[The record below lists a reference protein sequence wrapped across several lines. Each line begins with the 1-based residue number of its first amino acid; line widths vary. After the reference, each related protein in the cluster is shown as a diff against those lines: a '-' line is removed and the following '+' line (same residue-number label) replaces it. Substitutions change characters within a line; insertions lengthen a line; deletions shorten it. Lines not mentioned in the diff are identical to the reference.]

1 MSWFIEALKKYAV
14 FSGRAR
20 RKEYWMFALFV
31 GIIYAVLA
39 IIAVASKTPA
49 LFALVAIFYVGILL
63 PALAV
68 GVRRLHDTG
77 RSGWWL
83 LFGIVP
89 LVGGI
94 TLLVFSCLDS
104 QPGVNKYGPNPKE
117 AAAAAPTYA

>member
-1 MSWFIEALKKYAV
+1 
-14 FSGRAR
+14 
-20 RKEYWMFALFV
+20 MFALFV

-39 IIAVASKTPA
+39 IVAVASKTPA
-49 LFALVAIFYVGILL
+49 LFALLAIFYVGILL

-83 LFGIVP
+83 LFGLVP

-94 TLLVFSCLDS
+94 TLLVFSCTDS
-104 QPGVNKYGPNPKE
+104 QPGENKYGPNPK
-117 AAAAAPTYA
+117 AAAPVYA